1 MPDFTSVFTQ
11 ERDHWQARA
20 EAAEA
25 ELERER
31 ARAREHIDARC
42 RAEGRSEAWQMKAD
56 GWRQRATR
64 AEAEVERL
72 RCEVSDRDEVN
83 EDLRKTVRNR
93 RAEVERLR
101 GALGECVTFWRER
114 YNEGAP
120 HEYGDYNT
128 ALGDCICN
136 IEAVLRGDQ

>member
-11 ERDHWQARA
+11 ERDHWRDRA

-31 ARAREHIDARC
+31 ARAREHLDARC
-42 RAEGRSEAWQMKAD
+42 RAEGRSEAWQMNAD

-72 RCEVSDRDEVN
+72 RGALDE
-83 EDLRKTVRNR
+83 L
-93 RAEVERLR
+93 RAECMLNATDNLLPKDVRDVYEQCAKSLRL
-101 GALGECVTFWRER
+101 
-114 YNEGAP
+114 
-120 HEYGDYNT
+120 
-128 ALGDCICN
+128 
-136 IEAVLRGDQ
+136 LRGDQ